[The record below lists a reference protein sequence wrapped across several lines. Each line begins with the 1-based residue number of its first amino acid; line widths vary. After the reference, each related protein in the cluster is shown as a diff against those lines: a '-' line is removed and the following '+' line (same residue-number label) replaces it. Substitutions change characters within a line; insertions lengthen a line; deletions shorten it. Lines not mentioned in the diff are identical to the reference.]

1 MGNDIRGLLGPKFSW
16 HLSYGWGKIP
26 WKTSTRKMTRP
37 GIESK
42 PARWEAVILPLDPSG
57 GQLRPWRALT
67 GARFPCNFNCVT
79 PFSTGESKFTIAPKL
94 LYGRK
99 ICDLAELLTPLATH
113 TLLYSRSPRKTFKK
127 NPPVSSWRCD
137 CVATSTNL
145 KIFIAII
152 STILL

>member
-1 MGNDIRGLLGPKFSW
+1 MLWYCLWCLQGPLVLMKGKLKVVGYETILDNFSLPTFGNSLEKVHFCFN
-16 HLSYGWGKIP
+16 
-26 WKTSTRKMTRP
+26 
-37 GIESK
+37 
-42 PARWEAVILPLDPSG
+42 VIML
-57 GQLRPWRALT
+57 Q
-67 GARFPCNFNCVT
+67 CVT
-79 PFSTGESKFTIAPKL
+79 PWRKLLNAHLPLLGFRVHVLVTLCTIAPKL
-94 LYGRK
+94 LYDRK
-99 ICDLAELLTPLATH
+99 ECDLAELLTPLATH